1 MITGESHEY
10 FGGLDL
16 GQKRDYSALAVL
28 DKSTLYTDERDP
40 VTYAF
45 RTEVRYALRH
55 LERIPLGTDYVDVVQ
70 RVCRVAARREIRPF
84 RLAVDATGVGAAVV
98 DLLRRGGGASSGA
111 GSGAGPGAASPFG
124 GDATAMVSLRSL
136 APVVITGGVGG
147 RMRYQKGS
155 YYVPRKDLLD
165 LPVVMLERGE
175 LLFASN
181 LRQRH
186 ILEAE
191 LLAIGTRPT
200 ASGNPAEHD
209 DLVFALAL
217 ATWRAV
223 AAARI

>member
-1 MITGESHEY
+1 MVTGEVREY

-28 DKSTLYTDERDP
+28 EKSTILTDERDP
-40 VTYAF
+40 VTYSF

-55 LERIPLGTDYVDVVQ
+55 LERIPLGTDYVDVVR
-70 RVCRVAARREIRPF
+70 RVCRVASRREVRPL

-98 DLLRRGGGASSGA
+98 DLLRRGDGASL
-111 GSGAGPGAASPFG
+111 
-124 GDATAMVSLRSL
+124 SLRSL
-136 APVVITGGVGG
+136 APVMITGGAGG

-175 LLFASN
+175 LLFAAN
-181 LRQRH
+181 LRERRL
-186 ILEAE
+186 LETE
-191 LLAIGTRPT
+191 LLAIGARSNHH
-200 ASGNPAEHD
+200 SGGGCGGGGEHD

-217 ATWRAV
+217 AVWRAV